1 MKKLRAILWAAG
13 IVAIAMLTILVL
25 PGNKAEAQA
34 TAQMP
39 LAGSLIPKWMHELP
53 SLNLVDGTTGEAFNL
68 RMREILSPVLPPG
81 TVPGYTGTYVWSYL
95 EDAQAA
101 GTKAIPSYIGPV
113 VVAKRG
119 TPTEINFYNELGS
132 TATSHLLAYKHSVDQ
147 TLHWADPLGNE
158 LNTEAKNVATS
169 GFSNGL
175 TYPQFGVDPSANT
188 YSGPIPAV
196 VHLHGGEVP
205 PVLDGGPDSWV
216 TSTSGGGPLLSGHG
230 YYSLGVTQGPNAT
243 FPGFTYRYPNTQQAA
258 PIWFHDHTLGATRLN
273 VYAGL
278 AGGYIIQDPQPGN
291 PNFPGPANLPAGRT
305 GEPLIPLVLQ
315 DRMFDTNGQLFFPA
329 DSAGGILWTTNP
341 EHPYWVPEF
350 IGDTIVVNG
359 KAWPTVGT
367 AAAPLPSRRYRFLFL
382 NGSNARTYELWL
394 VDAVTGRSGPPL
406 WVIGTDGGYLNTPA
420 KIDPNAGANNR
431 LTIMPGERYDVIID
445 FNDPVYRASNP
456 SGQLIMR
463 NSARTPYP
471 KGGTVNPR
479 TTGQIVK
486 FFVAAPTGA
495 ADSSYDPAAAAPGT
509 LRAVPIE
516 TLGTAALTR
525 QLTLNEVMALGKT
538 VTDPVT
544 GLTVTYPGGPL
555 EVVLNNTK
563 WDGMRLNPA
572 TNQFEQIPGTSLP
585 ESHPAVPGGGAVD
598 YYYSEFPVE
607 GSTEIWE
614 IVNITADAHP
624 IHLHAVQFQILNR
637 QNLNVNRFLKR
648 YAAAFGGLVLE
659 AYGPPYLYDNSNNP
673 DFPHDNSNNHDF
685 PDVVGGNPDVT
696 PFVQGPLLAPK
707 PQEAGWKDT
716 AVSLP
721 GQVLRIKVRWA
732 PQDATVT
739 GKNYYPFSP
748 DGGHGYV
755 WHCHIIDHEDNEMMR
770 PVSIIVNPAAVRDPT
785 IIF

>member
-1 MKKLRAILWAAG
+1 MRRARVIAGAAG

-34 TAQMP
+34 SGQTP
-39 LAGSLIPKWMHELP
+39 LAGRLIPKWMHELP
-53 SLNLVDGTTGEAFNL
+53 SLNVVDGTTGTPFNL
-68 RMREILSPVLPPG
+68 TMKEHLFPILPPG
-81 TVPGYTGTYVWSYL
+81 TVQGYSGTYVWSYL
-95 EDAQAA
+95 EDEQEE
-101 GTKAIPSYIGPV
+101 GDKAIPSYIGPV

-119 TPTEINFYNELGS
+119 VATEINFFNELGN
-132 TATSHLLAYKHSVDQ
+132 TADSHLLAYKHSVDQ

-216 TSTSGGGPLLSGHG
+216 TSTSDDDDDDDDDPVRSGHG

-243 FPGFTYRYPNTQQAA
+243 FAGFTYRYPNTQEASN
-258 PIWFHDHTLGATRLN
+258 IWFHDHTLGATRLN

-291 PNFPGPANLPAGRT
+291 ANFPGPANLPAGRT

-329 DSAGGILWTTNP
+329 DSAGGILWTVNP

-367 AAAPLPSRRYRFLFL
+367 AAAPLPSRRYRFFFL

-394 VDAVTGRSGPPL
+394 VDAVTGRNGPPL
-406 WVIGTDGGYLNTPA
+406 WVIGTDGGYLNNPA
-420 KIDPNAGANNR
+420 KIDPNAAANNR

-445 FNDPVYRASNP
+445 FNDPVYRASKP

-471 KGGTVNPR
+471 KGGTAHPK

-486 FFVAAPTGA
+486 FFVAAPTGV
-495 ADSSYDPAAAAPGT
+495 ADASYDPATAAPGT

-516 TLGTAALTR
+516 TLGAQSLTR
-525 QLTLNEVMALGKT
+525 QLTLNEVMGLGKT
-538 VTDPVT
+538 VTDPAT

-563 WDGMRLNPA
+563 WDGMRLNP
-572 TNQFEQIPGTSLP
+572 TNNQFEQIPDTFLP
-585 ESHPAVPGGGAVD
+585 ASHPPVPGGGAVD
-598 YYYSEFPVE
+598 YYYSEFPNE

-624 IHLHAVQFQILNR
+624 IHLHLVQFQILNR
-637 QNLNVNRFLKR
+637 QNFNSNKFLKS
-648 YAAAFGGLVLE
+648 YAAAFGGIVKE
-659 AYGPPYLYDNSNNP
+659 AYGPPYRYSNSNNP
-673 DFPHDNSNNHDF
+673 DFAGITN
-685 PDVVGGNPDVT
+685 VVGGNPDVT
-696 PFVQGPLLAPK
+696 RFLQGPLLAPM
-707 PQEAGWKDT
+707 PQESGWKDT
-716 AVSLP
+716 AISLP

-732 PQDATVT
+732 PTDATAT
-739 GKNYYPFSP
+739 GKNYFPFDP
-748 DGGHGYV
+748 DHGHGYV

-770 PVSIIVNPAAVRDPT
+770 PDAVYPNSSAVRSVTDY
-785 IIF
+785 